1 MEHLPVL
8 NALCRDDPEQKAGTI
23 HAANPEHLPIF
34 KAPRGHNPEQNAGKI
49 HASNLEHLL
58 VFKALRGD
66 PLLLFDNVANILT
79 NGEFCKKI
87 WL

>member
-1 MEHLPVL
+1 MS
-8 NALCRDDPEQKAGTI
+8 
-23 HAANPEHLPIF
+23 NPEYILVFRAIC
-34 KAPRGHNPEQNAGKI
+34 GDNPEQNAGTI
-49 HASNLEHLL
+49 HALIPEHLL

-87 WL
+87 